1 MNKKDWKPRLSA
13 SSWTFV
19 KDGLDDFRDGKP
31 PVPDSD
37 LILKVSFE
45 FLRHLVEILDKYSKR
60 LLGK

>member
-1 MNKKDWKPRLSA
+1 MNKKEWKPRLSA

-45 FLRHLVEILDKYSKR
+45 FSRHLVEIFDK
-60 LLGK
+60 